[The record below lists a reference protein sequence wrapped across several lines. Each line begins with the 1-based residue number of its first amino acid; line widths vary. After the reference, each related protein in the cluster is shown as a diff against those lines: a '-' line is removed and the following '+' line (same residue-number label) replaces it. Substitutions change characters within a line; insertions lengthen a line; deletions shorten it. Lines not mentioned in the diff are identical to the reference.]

1 MSETIKPESV
11 NDDKII
17 DFNNQHADVPSFDPE
32 AAKKAREQRV
42 AEYKAEH
49 PGAVDDINKA
59 FAMAK
64 SGDKYET
71 EAAELRAQG
80 KYDEAKIV
88 QKIANTVEEAAG
100 EEYDKRNG
108 KRNPQQKAS

>member
-1 MSETIKPESV
+1 MTETIKS
-11 NDDKII
+11 NDKII
-17 DFNNQHADVPSFDPE
+17 NFDNQHLETVPFDP
-32 AAKKAREQRV
+32 KKAERAREQRA
-42 AEYKAEH
+42 AEYKAKH

-88 QKIANTVEEAAG
+88 QKIANTVEEVAG

-108 KRNPQQKAS
+108 KRNSQQKAS

>member
-1 MSETIKPESV
+1 
-11 NDDKII
+11 
-17 DFNNQHADVPSFDPE
+17 
-32 AAKKAREQRV
+32 
-42 AEYKAEH
+42 
-49 PGAVDDINKA
+49 
-59 FAMAK
+59 MAK

-80 KYDEAKIV
+80 KYDEARIV
-88 QKIANTVEEAAG
+88 QKIANTVEEVAG